1 MFSRP
6 QRDHEMRGPTNGS
19 CRGHGLRR
27 APWMRL
33 PKDEQLLA
41 RADRVARARLR
52 WLQLMPILLLM
63 LVPFGIFVSTS
74 NKAILMVMILVL
86 LTVYAPLVSLVG
98 VVVARNLGSDD
109 ENVRRTYVRLR
120 LRREGKSSDR
130 LA

>member
-1 MFSRP
+1 MLRQRWFDRRLRRRANRSRGFFP
-6 QRDHEMRGPTNGS
+6 LN
-19 CRGHGLRR
+19 R
-27 APWMRL
+27 APWIGL
-33 PKDEQLLA
+33 SENEQLLA

-52 WLQLMPILLLM
+52 WLQLLPILLLM

-98 VVVARNLGSDD
+98 VAVARNLGSDD
-109 ENVRRTYVRLR
+109 ENMRRTYVRLR